1 MEAIVFDMDGVLLST
16 DRMHFEAWKALADRL
31 GLPFDETKAQRCL
44 GLSRME
50 SLEIVLEGSG
60 RSFTAEEKEALAEE
74 KNRHYRAL
82 LRGLT
87 PGDLPEET
95 VEVLCELRRRGYRLA
110 LASSSKNAPEI
121 LSRTGLGELLDC
133 AVDGND
139 VKRAKPDP
147 EVFLLAAQRL
157 GVAPERCVG
166 VDDALSGV
174 AAARAAGMTVAAV
187 GFASG
192 AGAGDWNLKSLGELL
207 ERCPGAEREDKA

>member
-1 MEAIVFDMDGVLLST
+1 M
-16 DRMHFEAWKALADRL
+16 R
-31 GLPFDETKAQRCL
+31 
-44 GLSRME
+44 
-50 SLEIVLEGSG
+50 
-60 RSFTAEEKEALAEE
+60 
-74 KNRHYRAL
+74 
-82 LRGLT
+82 
-87 PGDLPEET
+87 
-95 VEVLCELRRRGYRLA
+95 
-110 LASSSKNAPEI
+110 
-121 LSRTGLGELLDC
+121 
-133 AVDGND
+133 
-139 VKRAKPDP
+139 RAKPDP